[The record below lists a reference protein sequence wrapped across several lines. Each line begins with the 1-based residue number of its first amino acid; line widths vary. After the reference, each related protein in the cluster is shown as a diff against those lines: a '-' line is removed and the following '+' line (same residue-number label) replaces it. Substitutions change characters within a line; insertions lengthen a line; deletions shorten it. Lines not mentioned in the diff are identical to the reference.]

1 MDCWMY
7 TNGVSYNININR
19 SLCWD
24 ISDLQG
30 RITFKLNIEISE
42 LHGSVYILFRAST
55 CSATSESAVGP
66 YRT

>member
-42 LHGSVYILFRAST
+42 LHGSVYIL
-55 CSATSESAVGP
+55 
-66 YRT
+66 